1 MNLAKSRRKKESW
14 DDIIFDLIC
23 NVLVLI
29 VVIAIAYPIY
39 FVVIASISDPKYVNF
54 GDPLLYPKGFTL
66 DGYREVFKN
75 REIWIGYAN
84 TIYYTVFGTLIA
96 LVCTMLGGYA
106 LSRRDLPGRGI
117 IMIFFTFTMYFGGG
131 MIPTYYVVKNLGL
144 LNTRTCIIIMGAVSV
159 YNMIVVRSFMQ
170 SNIPEELREAA
181 LIDGCGN
188 GYFFT
193 KIVLPLSK
201 AIIAVIVLYDAVGM
215 WNSYFSAMIYLQDK
229 NMHPLQLI
237 LRRLLITTQAMA
249 SDTTI
254 DADAAAEMLD
264 LVQNIKYSIIVVA
277 TAPILCVYPF
287 IQKYFV
293 KGVMIG
299 SIKG

>member
-39 FVVIASISDPKYVNF
+39 FVLIASISDPKYVNF